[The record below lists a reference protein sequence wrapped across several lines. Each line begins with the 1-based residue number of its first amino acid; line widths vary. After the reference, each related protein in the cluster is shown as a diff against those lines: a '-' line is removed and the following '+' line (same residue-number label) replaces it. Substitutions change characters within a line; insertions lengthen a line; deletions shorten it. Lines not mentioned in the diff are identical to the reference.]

1 MDDFDGD
8 DNAEQPMT
16 QGDLLRLGAKW
27 LARIKASEKREDRW
41 ITEAEAAEKA
51 YLCDKDSKA
60 EGRVYDFNILHSNI
74 ETLAPAVFNSAP
86 VPDVRER
93 FRTGGDTP
101 EAETS
106 RQVAQVIERA
116 ISVQIDDGALT
127 VELDSVTQDALLV
140 GRAVIR
146 VRFDA
151 DEQEIPG
158 QPIMDPMT
166 GLQAFDEA
174 GMPAMSPAQMI
185 MVNERLTYEC
195 VSWRDYREG
204 PAKRWDQVPWVA
216 FRHCLPWEEVQRIQD
231 PALKEILSVGGTD
244 EETEPDADA
253 DTHIWEV
260 WDAATGKVYM
270 IVADSGEVLSITP
283 DPMGLN
289 GFFPI
294 VRPVVPIKATGDRCP
309 VSPFTI
315 YKKLADELE
324 TITRRIKAITEGL
337 RVRGGVAGDAADIE
351 RMAAAGDNELVPI
364 ANLEGYAATG
374 GISNAIVWWPI
385 ETAVAVLRELYTSRD
400 QCKAMIYEVTGIS
413 DIVRGQGVA
422 SETATA
428 QEIKS
433 QWGSLRIR
441 KLQQMIEMAARD
453 VFVLSAEL
461 ISSKFSPQTLQRMTG
476 IQITPEMAQML
487 AGPLDNYRIDVES
500 DSTVRADL
508 TRRKGEMS
516 EFLQGT
522 AAFFSAMAPV
532 VQGAPGMAVPVSEI
546 YASFARQFSL
556 GKQAEDALEQMGVA
570 AKEQAKQ
577 AQENP
582 PGPSPD
588 QMKAEAD
595 IEATKAKMAI
605 EAKRLTLDERNSEIN
620 ALEKLARIG

>member
-1 MDDFDGD
+1 
-8 DNAEQPMT
+8 
-16 QGDLLRLGAKW
+16 
-27 LARIKASEKREDRW
+27 
-41 ITEAEAAEKA
+41 
-51 YLCDKDSKA
+51 
-60 EGRVYDFNILHSNI
+60 
-74 ETLAPAVFNSAP
+74 
-86 VPDVRER
+86 
-93 FRTGGDTP
+93 
-101 EAETS
+101 
-106 RQVAQVIERA
+106 
-116 ISVQIDDGALT
+116 
-127 VELDSVTQDALLV
+127 
-140 GRAVIR
+140 
-146 VRFDA
+146 
-151 DEQEIPG
+151 
-158 QPIMDPMT
+158 
-166 GLQAFDEA
+166 
-174 GMPAMSPAQMI
+174 
-185 MVNERLTYEC
+185 
-195 VSWRDYREG
+195 
-204 PAKRWDQVPWVA
+204 
-216 FRHCLPWEEVQRIQD
+216 
-231 PALKEILSVGGTD
+231 
-244 EETEPDADA
+244 
-253 DTHIWEV
+253 
-260 WDAATGKVYM
+260 
-270 IVADSGEVLSITP
+270 VLSITP
-283 DPMGLN
+283 DPMGLK

-385 ETAVAVLRELYTSRD
+385 ETAVSVLRELYTSRD

-522 AAFFSAMAPV
+522 AAFFGAMAPV

-570 AKEQAKQ
+570 AKQAAKQ

-595 IEATKAKMAI
+595 IEATKAKTAI